1 MLDSIYFGGELNM
14 RVSQN
19 IRINVFLFVHLTP
32 NVNSILSQAV
42 ISLSGIS
49 CQLLL
54 TTDET

>member
-1 MLDSIYFGGELNM
+1 MLDSIYFGGELNT

-32 NVNSILSQAV
+32 NVNSIHSQAV